1 MSLRFRRTIKIAPGV
16 RLNLSKSGVGV
27 SAGVRGARLG
37 VGPRGAYTSVG
48 LPGTGIHYRTKLGKS
63 PQRRGSHR
71 PGTPPIDPDS
81 FSILV
86 DEEGNVELTGPNGT
100 PLPPRLVRKIRD
112 QWEDQIK
119 GVLEEHTERWNQGIE
134 EILSIHLDTPAPDRG
149 PAFVPTPF
157 TEPPP
162 EPPTLRSLG
171 LLGGLLHS
179 VRERV
184 ERENAELEREYAAQL
199 AAWEERKAEHELE
212 EAQRREAF
220 EVGRFEDLEVME
232 SFLEE
237 AISQIEWPRETLVSF
252 QVEEDGTT
260 VSLDVD
266 LPEIEDLPRERAQ
279 LAQRG
284 LRILIREKS
293 ATQVRKEYAHHIH
306 AVLFRLIGEVFATL
320 PAVEMVSASGYSQR
334 PDRATGQIIDE
345 YLISARVRRTV
356 WEEIDFLNL
365 ESLDL
370 ALAFERFEL
379 RRKMTKTGI
388 FTAVEPFRMIER
400 S

>member
-379 RRKMTKTGI
+379 RRKMTKTGV

>member
-27 SAGVRGARLG
+27 SVGVRGARLG
-37 VGPRGAYTSVG
+37 VGPRGTYTSVG

-379 RRKMTKTGI
+379 RRKMTKTGV